1 VREMKIVTFI
11 GSSRNGGNSELLTD
25 FMMKDITHKKLYIK
39 DLLISPIDDLRHTK
53 NGFEEVK
60 DDYDK
65 VIKEL
70 ENSDIAVFV
79 TPIYWYSMS
88 GVMKNMIDRLSHAI
102 RDNRYPNIKE
112 RLKKIQ
118 TIVVV
123 VGGDKPRIKGLPLI
137 QQFQYTFEFLD
148 MSFWSYI
155 IGEANRPGEIIKDT
169 IALSQASL
177 LNEKLKSI
185 LYKEETSND

>member
-1 VREMKIVTFI
+1 MKIVTFI

-102 RDNRYPNIKE
+102 RDNRYPNLKE

>member
-1 VREMKIVTFI
+1 MKIVTFM

-25 FMMKDITHKKLYIK
+25 FIMKDIPHKKVYIK
-39 DLLISPIDDLRHTK
+39 DLHIEPIDDLRHTR
-53 NGFEEVK
+53 NGFQEVK

-65 VIKEL
+65 VIEQL
-70 ENSDIAVFV
+70 ENSDIAVFA

-88 GVMKNMIDRLSHAI
+88 GVMKNMIDRLSQAI
-102 RDNRYPNIKE
+102 RDNRYPNLKE
-112 RLKKIQ
+112 RLKKIR

-123 VGGDKPRIKGLPLI
+123 VGGDKPRIKALPLI

-155 IGEANRPGEIIKDT
+155 IGEANRPGEIMKDT
-169 IALSQASL
+169 VALSHATL
-177 LNEKLKSI
+177 LNQNLKSMI
-185 LYKEETSND
+185 SREEL